1 MNRPEN
7 ELSSHRW
14 KDVDTNRELRQI
26 TPYFRE
32 QPNTYWPLL
41 LSFIMEINP
50 QLRQHLF
57 LLSGWLADRQ
67 PSPKSIPGCTAAASI
82 TTQQRTPF
90 VLVSP
95 SRCLPTP
102 PPLSPSTAFLFNFC
116 LILSHRLAF
125 CFCLSHISDATRLLL
140 FFFSVYELHR
150 SFPLLLFQI
159 NNFTAMKT
167 ETKVWICWT
176 QQPYWNSFFFFF
188 FSLWLFFLS
197 CFWKKKT

>member
-1 MNRPEN
+1 MRAAKH
-7 ELSSHRW
+7 LL
-14 KDVDTNRELRQI
+14 TI
-26 TPYFRE
+26 TTVLYHGN
-32 QPNTYWPLL
+32 Q
-41 LSFIMEINP
+41 S

-102 PPLSPSTAFLFNFC
+102 PLLSPSAAFLFNFC
-116 LILSHRLAF
+116 LILSHCPAF
-125 CFCLSHISDATRLLL
+125 CFCLSHISDATRLL

-159 NNFTAMKT
+159 ITFT
-167 ETKVWICWT
+167 VV
-176 QQPYWNSFFFFF
+176 Q
-188 FSLWLFFLS
+188 
-197 CFWKKKT
+197 